1 MIRRLLNKKIIYIIY
16 FGCVLFFLLFFIII
30 QILKNPVINEYSN
43 IDEKL
48 HNLNLNQFNYY
59 RTEEEKRSSDYIY
72 MSFHLK
78 DFDKFDINECT
89 NDINNI
95 KENINECISDEK
107 YGLYNKFIRVM
118 IHVRPGEMVYIY
130 NYNFLKDQKDQEPE
144 KLLYYEYLFVDNL
157 SSLNYFNDCYVLNVS
172 VSNIDNIN
180 IFENFYNIEYLNISG
195 PLTENDKQQLLI
207 ILTDC
212 TVICNGE
219 IVSK

>member
-1 MIRRLLNKKIIYIIY
+1 MKKKIIYIIY
-16 FGCVLFFLLFFIII
+16 FGCVLFFLLFSIII

>member
-1 MIRRLLNKKIIYIIY
+1 MIRRLLKKKIIYIIY

-89 NDINNI
+89 NEINNI

-144 KLLYYEYLFVDNL
+144 KPLYYEYLFVDNL

>member
-1 MIRRLLNKKIIYIIY
+1 MIRRLLKKKIIYIIY

-48 HNLNLNQFNYY
+48 VF
-59 RTEEEKRSSDYIY
+59 
-72 MSFHLK
+72 
-78 DFDKFDINECT
+78 
-89 NDINNI
+89 
-95 KENINECISDEK
+95 K
-107 YGLYNKFIRVM
+107 Y
-118 IHVRPGEMVYIY
+118 
-130 NYNFLKDQKDQEPE
+130 
-144 KLLYYEYLFVDNL
+144 
-157 SSLNYFNDCYVLNVS
+157 
-172 VSNIDNIN
+172 
-180 IFENFYNIEYLNISG
+180 

>member
-1 MIRRLLNKKIIYIIY
+1 MKKKIFYIIY
-16 FGCVLFFLLFFIII
+16 FGCVLFFLLFSIII